1 MEQIENAETEQPTE
15 PITEQAQDKK
25 PKVTFTPEQQAAVNN
40 LLKRE
45 REKETAKWTDLVT
58 AKDSQIA
65 EYETGLQAVIDVQA
79 ADFNPLV
86 KKLLKN
92 QPVMEQWKSL
102 QDPEFV
108 AEARKQNKT
117 PKPPTTE
124 TKEQPVEKEIGFGGR
139 Y

>member
-1 MEQIENAETEQPTE
+1 MTEQIENAETEQPTE

-25 PKVTFTPEQQAAVNN
+25 PKVSFTPEQQSHING

-65 EYETGLQAVIDVQA
+65 EYETGLQAVIDVQTA
-79 ADFNPLV
+79 EFNPLV

-108 AEARKQNKT
+108 TVHISVKSHSENGPCRTARG
-117 PKPPTTE
+117 
-124 TKEQPVEKEIGFGGR
+124 EKSAVVGIVL
-139 Y
+139 